1 MLIRCENRLSMLNSC
16 KTSQARSERMSP
28 ISPISGTIIYPQR
41 TNNIIEQFFRDL
53 KRSHRRRTGNS
64 TMSRVLNSMLAD
76 IPLVKNLDNSEYME
90 TLLDGKANLEDLFS
104 KVDRMQTE
112 KEEKTVNRNDRIL
125 PRF

>member
-1 MLIRCENRLSMLNSC
+1 
-16 KTSQARSERMSP
+16 
-28 ISPISGTIIYPQR
+28 
-41 TNNIIEQFFRDL
+41 
-53 KRSHRRRTGNS
+53 
-64 TMSRVLNSMLAD
+64 MSRVLNSMLAD